1 MAQVKNGDRV
11 KVQYTGKL
19 QDGEVFDSSEEGQP
33 LEFVVG
39 GGDIIPGFEKGI
51 MGMAVGDK
59 RTIEIQPEDAYG
71 PSREELVVE
80 VPLNELPEHI
90 TPVLG
95 QRLQV
100 NQEGDQSVVVTIT
113 AMNEETVTLD
123 ANHPLAGRI
132 IRFDVE
138 LVDVTPA

>member
-1 MAQVKNGDRV
+1 MKILHINERDI
-11 KVQYTGKL
+11 
-19 QDGEVFDSSEEGQP
+19 
-33 LEFVVG
+33 G
-39 GGDIIPGFEKGI
+39 GGAAKVAWDLHQAFGKTGHDSF
-51 MGMAVGDK
+51 MAVGDK